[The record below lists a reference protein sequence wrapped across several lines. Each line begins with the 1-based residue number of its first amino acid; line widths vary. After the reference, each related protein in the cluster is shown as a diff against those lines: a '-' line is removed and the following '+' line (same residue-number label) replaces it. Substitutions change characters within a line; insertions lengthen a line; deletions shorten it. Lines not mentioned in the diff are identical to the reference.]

1 MKLQRYQA
9 GIALI
14 EVIIALFVM
23 GFGLVAL
30 AMFSNGLFSDSG
42 QVKAKTEALQLAQQE
57 IEILRE
63 DAESDGLTTITEED
77 GRTITGVN
85 ASYTLVSSIAFVTD
99 PDHAT
104 IAVAV
109 SWTDKQGAQS
119 VSLNSLIAVSD
130 SDALGGLVAGSLEG
144 GGLIDP
150 PDGSAT
156 YGDGT
161 ETYDEDT
168 DDEANEVSDSDTPPG
183 TKIYHDGDQ
192 YILTSSEDDKVLLKN
207 SDSFTR
213 VVGRVYINSGMS
225 VDEANVLVV
234 PSDTGVCR
242 KTLTDTDGFPTAMIP
257 VYFDVDA
264 DAITNTTSGATGTVT
279 QMYSYFSYTC
289 YFGTGWYGNIGVI
302 RDDTP
307 NTNDRICS
315 GDPMAADDGSD
326 DSRHPRLMGEDNAR
340 RTYRGYTKQVNLDST
355 PAVDSDGNRLYL
367 SAGMVAG
374 ALYGDTSGDSDD
386 NGTHDFLLTN
396 IAGAVSD
403 SDCLEPLEGS
413 AHEGSLVGNTDP
425 VKNEFYGN
433 NGDFVCIVDAH
444 NETNCPD
451 ILPTGLGEAV
461 AATGYSLTGTI
472 SLQGYDLSETL
483 LGSLAMTTSQGEAC
497 EIGRYDVDTA
507 RAFWS
512 CSIYMAG
519 TWSGNIEL
527 TSSSETLQICTV
539 SSYNLVGMSGN
550 DSEVFEFVVNNGG
563 SCGSTQFTIAG
574 VVRNL
579 DQNNSADLSS
589 TSVQAELGA
598 DVIECSSS
606 LGTLSG
612 ARAGDNTAEY
622 NCVVSAG
629 FNGQITLVNL
639 PSGFQI
645 TNTYPDYSGSGV
657 DSDLTGQDIEIR

>member
-1 MKLQRYQA
+1 MKLYRYQT

-14 EVIIALFVM
+14 EVVIGLFVM

-63 DAESDGLTTITEED
+63 DAESDGLTTITEET
-77 GRTITGVN
+77 GRTIPGVN
-85 ASYTLVSSIAFVTD
+85 ASYNLVSSIAFVTD

-104 IAVAV
+104 ISVAV
-109 SWTDKQGAQS
+109 SWTDKQGDQS

-161 ETYDEDT
+161 ETYDED
-168 DDEANEVSDSDTPPG
+168 DDEGSNEVSDSDTPTG
-183 TKIYHDGDQ
+183 TKIYHDGDE

-213 VVGRVYINSGMS
+213 VVGRVYIDSGFS
-225 VDEANVLVV
+225 VDEANILVV

-242 KTLTDTDGFPTAMIP
+242 KTLTDTDGFPTAMTT

-264 DAITNTTSGATGTVT
+264 DALTNTTSGATGTVT
-279 QMYSYFSYTC
+279 QLYDYFSYTC

-302 RDDTP
+302 RDDNP
-307 NTNDRICS
+307 NTNDRTCG
-315 GDPMAADDGSD
+315 GDPMAVDDGTD
-326 DSRHPRLMGEDNAR
+326 DSRHPQLMAT
-340 RTYRGYTKQVNLDST
+340 RTYRGYTKQINLDST
-355 PAVDSDGNRLYL
+355 PAVDADGNRIYL
-367 SAGMVAG
+367 SAGMVAE
-374 ALYGDTSGDSDD
+374 ALYGDTTGDSDD
-386 NGTHDFLLTN
+386 NGTHDFLLTS
-396 IAGAVSD
+396 ITGTVAD

-413 AHEGSLVGNTDP
+413 AHESSLTGNTDP
-425 VKNEFYGN
+425 AKNEFYSN
-433 NGDFVCIVDAH
+433 NGDFVCIVDAQD
-444 NETNCPD
+444 ETNCPD
-451 ILPTGLGEAV
+451 TLPTDLGQAV
-461 AATGYSLTGTI
+461 AATGYTLTGTI
-472 SLQGYDLSETL
+472 RLQGDNLSETL
-483 LGSLAMTTSQGEAC
+483 LDSLAMTTSQGEDC
-497 EIGRYDVDTA
+497 LIDNYDAGAETA
-507 RAFWS
+507 DWD

-527 TSSSETLQICTV
+527 TSSSENLQICTV
-539 SSYNLVGMSGN
+539 SSYNLVELS
-550 DSEVFEFVVNNGG
+550 GG
-563 SCGSTQFTIAG
+563 SSGVFDFEVSNEESCSSSQFTITG

-589 TSVQAELGA
+589 TSVQAESGG
-598 DVIECSSS
+598 DVIECPGS

-612 ARAGDNTAEY
+612 ARDGENTAEY
-622 NCVVSAG
+622 SCVVSDG
-629 FNGQITLVNL
+629 FNGQITLINL
-639 PSGFQI
+639 PSGFRI

-657 DSDLTGQDIEIR
+657 TSDLTDQDIEIR

>member
-1 MKLQRYQA
+1 MKLYRYQT

-14 EVIIALFVM
+14 EVIVALFVM

-30 AMFSNGLFSDSG
+30 AMFGNGLFSDSG

-63 DAESDGLTTITEED
+63 DAESDGLTTITEET
-77 GRTITGVN
+77 GRTIPGVN
-85 ASYTLVSSIAFVTD
+85 ASYNLVSSIAFVTD

-104 IAVAV
+104 ISVAV
-109 SWTDKQGAQS
+109 SWTDKQGDQL

-150 PDGSAT
+150 PDGTAT

-161 ETYDEDT
+161 ETYDED
-168 DDEANEVSDSDTPPG
+168 DDEGGNEVSDSDTPPG

-213 VVGRVYINSGMS
+213 VVGRVYIDSGFS
-225 VDEANVLVV
+225 VDEADILVV

-242 KTLTDTDGFPTAMIP
+242 KTLTDTDGFPTAMTS

-264 DAITNTTSGATGTVT
+264 DALTNTTSGATGTVT
-279 QMYSYFSYTC
+279 QLYDYFSYTC

-307 NTNDRICS
+307 NTNDRTCG
-315 GDPMAADDGSD
+315 GDPMAVDDGTD
-326 DSRHPRLMGEDNAR
+326 DSRHPQLMAT
-340 RTYRGYTKQVNLDST
+340 RTYRGYTKQINLDST
-355 PAVDSDGNRLYL
+355 PAVDADGNRIYL
-367 SAGMVAG
+367 SAGMVAE
-374 ALYGDTSGDSDD
+374 ALYGDTTGDSDD

-396 IAGAVSD
+396 ITGTVSD

-413 AHEGSLVGNTDP
+413 AHESSLTANTDP
-425 VKNEFYGN
+425 AKNELYSN
-433 NGDFVCIVDAH
+433 NGDFVCIVDAQ

-451 ILPTGLGEAV
+451 VLPTDLGEAV
-461 AATGYSLTGTI
+461 AATGYTLTGTI
-472 SLQGYDLSETL
+472 SLQGDDLSEAL
-483 LGSLAMTTSQGEAC
+483 LDSLAMTTSQGEDC
-497 EIGRYDVDTA
+497 LIDNYDAETA
-507 RAFWS
+507 TADWD

-527 TSSSETLQICTV
+527 TSSSEYLHICTV
-539 SSYNLVGMSGN
+539 SSYNLVELSGG
-550 DSEVFEFVVNNGG
+550 SSGVFEFEVNSG
-563 SCGSTQFTIAG
+563 SECITQFTVSG

-589 TSVQAELGA
+589 TSVQAESGG

-606 LGTLSG
+606 LGSLSG
-612 ARAGDNTAEY
+612 ARDGENTAEY
-622 NCVVSAG
+622 SCEVSEG
-629 FNGQITLVNL
+629 FNGQITLINL
-639 PSGFQI
+639 PSGFRI